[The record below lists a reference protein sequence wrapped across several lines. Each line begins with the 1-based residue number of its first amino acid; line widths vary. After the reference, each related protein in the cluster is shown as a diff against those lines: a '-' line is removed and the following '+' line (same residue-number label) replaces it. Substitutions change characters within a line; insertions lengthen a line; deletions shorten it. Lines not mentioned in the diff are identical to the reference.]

1 MGLEI
6 RHLAS
11 NLPFGLAGMI
21 MCGPMV
27 VAALCGSF
35 VLGWI
40 LGRRWE
46 YFHQLK
52 CKQQSIVRSPHSY
65 LKYEGGN
72 EAYLDF
78 EKGKKDHVV
87 FITKSG
93 AKAHLFPDCSGLN
106 SAQKEKMQR
115 MKRPP

>member
-1 MGLEI
+1 
-6 RHLAS
+6 
-11 NLPFGLAGMI
+11 
-21 MCGPMV
+21 MV

-46 YFHQLK
+46 CSYQLK
-52 CKQQSIVRSPHSY
+52 CKQHGIVRSPHSY
-65 LKYEGGN
+65 LKYEGGIGD
-72 EAYLDF
+72 YLDF

-87 FITKSG
+87 FMTKSG

-106 SAQKEKMQR
+106 SAQKEKMQQVPLC
-115 MKRPP
+115 KFCVKKKKVEKTT